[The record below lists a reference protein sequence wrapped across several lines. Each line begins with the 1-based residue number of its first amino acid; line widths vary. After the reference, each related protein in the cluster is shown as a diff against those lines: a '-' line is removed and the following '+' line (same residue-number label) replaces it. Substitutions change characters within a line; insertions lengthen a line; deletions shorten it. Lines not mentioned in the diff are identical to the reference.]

1 MTINAVQLIEA
12 NTYNVSNPKKAL
24 NIFYTRAGPHGVPS
38 KLTIEW
44 QDCKH
49 NFEGKEIT
57 ESKVQ
62 ELDTVTVD
70 LSKRQPGAP
79 LICLSLL
86 LPKVNLNGP
95 EDAESIATFCIKT
108 TRKAGSIGPEY
119 HIGQDDSYKIIELN
133 GKANLLL
140 K

>member
-1 MTINAVQLIEA
+1 MTMNAVQLIEA
-12 NTYNVSNPKKAL
+12 NTYNVSNAKKAL
-24 NIFYTRAGPHGVPS
+24 SIFYTRAGPHGIPS

-44 QDCKH
+44 QNCKR
-49 NFEGKEIT
+49 NFEGNEIT

-62 ELDTVTVD
+62 ELDMVTVD
-70 LSKRQPGAP
+70 VSKHIPGAP

-86 LPKVNLNGP
+86 LPKVNLNSP
-95 EDAESIATFCIKT
+95 EDAESVTTFCIKT

-119 HIGQDDSYKIIELN
+119 HIGQDDSYEIIELS
-133 GKANLLL
+133 GKAMLLL

>member
-1 MTINAVQLIEA
+1 MTMNAVQLIEA
-12 NTYNVSNPKKAL
+12 NTYNVSNAKKAL
-24 NIFYTRAGPHGVPS
+24 SIFYTRAGPHGIPS

-44 QDCKH
+44 QNCKR
-49 NFEGKEIT
+49 NFEGNEIT

-62 ELDTVTVD
+62 ELDMVTVD
-70 LSKRQPGAP
+70 VSKHIPGAP

-95 EDAESIATFCIKT
+95 EGAESVATFCIKT
-108 TRKAGSIGPEY
+108 TRKSGSIGPEY
-119 HIGQDDSYKIIELN
+119 HIGQDDSYEIIELN
-133 GKANLLL
+133 GKAMLLL

>member
-1 MTINAVQLIEA
+1 MTMNVVQLIEA

-24 NIFYTRAGPHGVPS
+24 SIFYTRAGPHGIPS

-44 QDCKH
+44 QNCKR
-49 NFEGKEIT
+49 NFEGNEIT
-57 ESKVQ
+57 ENKVQ
-62 ELDTVTVD
+62 EVDMVTVD
-70 LSKRQPGAP
+70 ISKHIPGAP

-86 LPKVNLNGP
+86 VPKINLKDQK
-95 EDAESIATFCIKT
+95 DAESVATFCIKT
-108 TRKAGSIGPEY
+108 TRKPSSISPEY
-119 HIGQDDSYKIIELN
+119 HIGQDDSYEIIELN